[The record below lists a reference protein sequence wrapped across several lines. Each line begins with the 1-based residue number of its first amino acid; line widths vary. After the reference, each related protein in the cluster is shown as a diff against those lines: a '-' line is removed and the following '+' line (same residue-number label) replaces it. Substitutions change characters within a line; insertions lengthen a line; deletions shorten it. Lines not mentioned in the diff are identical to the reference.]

1 MQAYEEEL
9 FLGHLVY
16 VIFLEVG
23 AHLYVLLDDVV
34 AELVIDEVVDVGV
47 KILEYLIFEE
57 LVGGLESDL
66 YVPGAVLV
74 PAPLGHK
81 LHVIEYFLF
90 SRIYRK
96 VVYGGHINILEALV
110 PRVLLLVLQTQ
121 PNSQLSY
128 FLVLL
133 TCS

>member
-1 MQAYEEEL
+1 VQAYEEEL

-57 LVGGLESDL
+57 LVG
-66 YVPGAVLV
+66 
-74 PAPLGHK
+74 
-81 LHVIEYFLF
+81 
-90 SRIYRK
+90 
-96 VVYGGHINILEALV
+96 
-110 PRVLLLVLQTQ
+110 
-121 PNSQLSY
+121 
-128 FLVLL
+128 
-133 TCS
+133 